1 MEKEQW
7 IVLLSFVAGCI
18 FTNYLGREFL
28 TSYGILN
35 DYFLSQ
41 YTYHQI
47 DSNRLFCRI
56 LMERGRMAVT
66 VFLFGR
72 VIGGKWFSVGIK
84 SIVASA
90 VGFLLTVAIINLGIR
105 GIPICLAALL
115 PQWFFYIAVLF
126 VYANCKKRETRGWNG
141 GYLENSYNRFLRGVL
156 LCLGLLIGIV
166 MECYVNPVLL
176 AIVLKIF

>member
-7 IVLLSFVAGCI
+7 IILFSFIAGCI
-18 FTNYLGREFL
+18 FTNYLGSEFL

-41 YTYHQI
+41 YTYQQI

-56 LMERGRMAVT
+56 LMERGKMAVA

-72 VIGGKWFSVGIK
+72 VLDGKRFSVCIK
-84 SIVASA
+84 SLASA
-90 VGFLLTVAIINLGIR
+90 IVGFLLTVAVINLGIR

-115 PQWFFYIAVLF
+115 PQCFFYITVLF
-126 VYANCKKRETRGWNG
+126 AYANAKKREKRRWDGS
-141 GYLENSYNRFLRGVL
+141 YLEDKYIEFLRGGA
-156 LCLGLLIGIV
+156 LCFGLLIGIV